1 MFWNQSKGG
10 EYGRFNW
17 RRKCARLGDSVDASQ
32 TDRENLEVAVIKK
45 GQDVEKQQ
53 GEAAVKMIEAASPG
67 KIDIKV

>member
-1 MFWNQSKGG
+1 MVGSIGG
-10 EYGRFNW
+10 ANAPGLATALMQA
-17 RRKCARLGDSVDASQ
+17 K